1 MNKRTLWLVLLG
13 FAVALACSPALG
25 VLGTRG
31 RPTAPTATAAP
42 PTSRFDATRPPQ
54 PTATAAP
61 ATTEAPTSTVA
72 PATATPAEPAGT
84 PTLSPKVLEI
94 MERIERDVEDL
105 RGLKP
110 QHPVEKVI
118 ITPEELARKVEEEFL
133 ADYSPEEA
141 AQDAV
146 ELWLF
151 GLADKDI
158 DLFEIHKTMLSEG
171 IAGFYDDE
179 EGKMYVV
186 ASSGFPA
193 HARMTYAHE
202 YVHALQDQVWD
213 LDEGLKF
220 NDETCEQDTEYCAGV
235 QGLIEGDATF
245 TEYLWFW
252 EKATEREREAIRRYY
267 ERLDMPGWDA
277 SPEFLQE
284 DILFPYT
291 TGEEFVIALFQRGG
305 WDAVNAA
312 YENPPVSTE
321 QILHPDRYPD
331 DRPVRLNLPDVAG
344 LLGEGWEPI
353 TEQNALGEF
362 WIYLTLAK
370 SETLAW
376 RLPDKEAQ
384 RAAAGWG
391 GDVYATYHHPET
403 GAGALLQIFVWDT
416 TDDAQ
421 EFTDAFLRYAERRF
435 GPATSSQSGRWVWED
450 TPWGAV
456 IFATQGADGHI
467 WVIAPDLDTAQRL
480 YQAAR

>member
-1 MNKRTLWLVLLG
+1 MNKRTLWIAVFG
-13 FAVALACSPALG
+13 FWTMLACAPALG
-25 VLGTRG
+25 VLTPLLREATPLVIATPTRLAEAQTDAAKTPE
-31 RPTAPTATAAP
+31 PTALP
-42 PTSRFDATRPPQ
+42 S
-54 PTATAAP
+54 
-61 ATTEAPTSTVA
+61 V
-72 PATATPAEPAGT
+72 TATPASTQALPEAT

-94 MERIERDVEDL
+94 MARIERDMEDL
-105 RGLKP
+105 RGLEP

-118 ITPEELARKVEEEFL
+118 ITPEELAHKVEEDFL

-202 YVHALQDQVWD
+202 YVHALQDQTWD
-213 LDEGLKF
+213 LDEGLNF
-220 NDETCEQDTEYCAGV
+220 NDETCKRDSEYCGGV

-245 TEYLWFW
+245 SEYLWYW
-252 EKATEREREAIRRYY
+252 EKATPQERRDIQQYY
-267 ERLDMPGWDA
+267 DSLNMPGWES

-291 TGEEFVIALFQRGG
+291 AGEEFVFALFREDG
-305 WDAVNAA
+305 WDTVNAA
-312 YENPPVSTE
+312 YENPPASTE
-321 QILHPDRYPD
+321 QILHPERYPD
-331 DRPVRLNLPDVAG
+331 DRPVRLTLPDVAG

-370 SETLAW
+370 SETLPW
-376 RLPDKEAQ
+376 RLPEQEASD
-384 RAAAGWG
+384 AAEGWG
-391 GDVYATYHHPET
+391 GDVYATYHRPDT
-403 GAGALLQIFVWDT
+403 GAGALLQIFAWDT
-416 TDDAQ
+416 PADAQ
-421 EFTDAFLRYAERRF
+421 EFTAAFLRYAEKRF
-435 GPATSSQSGRWVWED
+435 GPATSSEAGLWVWED

-456 IFATQGADGHI
+456 IFAVQGSDGHV
-467 WVIAPDLDTAQRL
+467 WAIAPDLATAQRL

>member
-1 MNKRTLWLVLLG
+1 MNKRSLWLVVLG
-13 FAVALACSPALG
+13 LWLALACSPLVGIWPLSTQEA
-25 VLGTRG
+25 
-31 RPTAPTATAAP
+31 PPPTAT
-42 PTSRFDATRPPQ
+42 PTRQPEARATRTPQ
-54 PTATAAP
+54 PTPAPSATAA
-61 ATTEAPTSTVA
+61 V
-72 PATATPAEPAGT
+72 T

-94 MERIERDVEDL
+94 MTRIERDVEEL

-110 QHPVEKVI
+110 RHPVEKVI

-151 GLADKDI
+151 GLADRDI

-202 YVHALQDQVWD
+202 YVHALQDQQWD

-220 NDETCEQDTEYCAGV
+220 NDETCEQDTEYCGGV
-235 QGLIEGDATF
+235 QALIEGDATF

-252 EKATEREREAIRRYY
+252 DKATEKERQAIQRYY
-267 ERLDMPGWDA
+267 ESLDMPGWDA

-291 TGEEFVIALFQRGG
+291 AGEEFVIALFRDGG

-321 QILHPDRYPD
+321 QILHPERYPD
-331 DRPVRLNLPDVAG
+331 DHPVRLTLPDVAG

-362 WIYLTLAK
+362 WIYLTLSK
-370 SETLAW
+370 SDILAW
-376 RLPDKEAQ
+376 RLPEQEASD
-384 RAAAGWG
+384 AAEGWG
-391 GDVYATYHHPET
+391 GDAYATYHQPDT
-403 GAGALLQIFVWDT
+403 GAGALLQIFAWDT
-416 TDDAQ
+416 PADAQ
-421 EFTDAFLRYAERRF
+421 EFTTAFLRYAEKRF
-435 GPATSSQSGRWVWED
+435 GPATSSQPGLWVWED

-456 IFATQGADGHI
+456 IFAARGAAGHI
-467 WVIAPDLDTAQRL
+467 WVIAPDLATAQRL